1 MNWLDVIILGII
13 ILFIIRGWKKGLF
26 QEIFTLG
33 GIIGG
38 IIVALNK
45 YETLGKVISNELDF
59 ISLKMGKIISF
70 TFIFIGIALFC
81 TIAGAL
87 IHKWSQHSLA
97 KGLDRGGGLLL
108 GLFEG
113 SIICSLILVFLINI
127 NVSPFSEKLSKWTEK
142 STLSPYLMEGG
153 PFIYDKI
160 VSLVPGETK
169 KFMEKLS
176 KMGEFSQED
185 SKNK

>member
-1 MNWLDVIILGII
+1 MNWLDVVIGGII

-33 GIIGG
+33 GVIGG
-38 IIVALNK
+38 IIVAINK
-45 YETLGKVISNELDF
+45 YETIGAVISSELDF
-59 ISLKMGKIISF
+59 ISPKMGKIVSF
-70 TFIFIGIALFC
+70 TFVFIGIALFC

-87 IHKWSQHSLA
+87 IHKWSNRSLT

-127 NVSPFSEKLSKWTEK
+127 NVSFFSEKLNKWTEK
-142 STLSPYLMEGG
+142 STLSPYLMKEG
-153 PFIYDKI
+153 PFIYDKM

-169 KFMEKLS
+169 KFIEELS
-176 KMGEFSQED
+176 KIGEFSQED
-185 SKNK
+185 SENK

>member
-1 MNWLDVIILGII
+1 MNWLDIIILGII
-13 ILFIIRGWKKGLF
+13 ILFIIWGWKKGLF

-33 GIIGG
+33 GIIVG
-38 IIVALNK
+38 IIVAISK
-45 YETLGKVISNELDF
+45 YEILGKVISNELDF
-59 ISLKMGKIISF
+59 ISLKMGQIISF

-81 TIAGAL
+81 AIAGAL
-87 IHKWSQHSLA
+87 IHKWSKHSLA

-113 SIICSLILVFLINI
+113 SISCSLILIFLINI
-127 NVSPFSEKLSKWTEK
+127 NISPFSEKLSKWTEK

-153 PFIYDKI
+153 PFIYDKV

-169 KFMEKLS
+169 KFMEKMR
-176 KMGEFSQED
+176 KFSQED